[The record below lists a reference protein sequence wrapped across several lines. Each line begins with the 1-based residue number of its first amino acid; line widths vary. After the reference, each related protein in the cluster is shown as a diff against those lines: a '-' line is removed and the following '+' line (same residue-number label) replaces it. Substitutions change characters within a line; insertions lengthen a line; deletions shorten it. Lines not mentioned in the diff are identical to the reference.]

1 MERSQEQGRFPGGV
15 ALETVRAWTRW
26 LTEVERRI
34 GAQCARREARWH
46 AGASL
51 RGLLSPGERKNGW
64 QIAASNGETTP
75 YGGQH
80 LLGRAQWDADALR
93 DDVRPSVV
101 EHLGASQA
109 VLVVDETGLLKKGQH
124 SAGVAR
130 HESGTAGRVANCQL
144 GVFWTSAGPQGHGML
159 ERELSLPKA
168 WTNDAARCQGAGMP
182 AARLLATKP
191 QRAQQRLQRAFAQG
205 VPAAWVTGDRV
216 YGAHRSLR
224 LWLEEHPHAHV
235 LAISGKASVWRA
247 GRPQQVKT
255 ILAAVAAAG
264 WCRWRAGDGA
274 KGPRG

>member
-1 MERSQEQGRFPGGV
+1 
-15 ALETVRAWTRW
+15 
-26 LTEVERRI
+26 
-34 GAQCARREARWH
+34 
-46 AGASL
+46 
-51 RGLLSPGERKNGW
+51 
-64 QIAASNGETTP
+64 
-75 YGGQH
+75 
-80 LLGRAQWDADALR
+80 
-93 DDVRPSVV
+93 VRPSVV

-144 GVFWTSAGPQGHGML
+144 GVFLTSAGPQGHGML

-255 ILAAVAAAG
+255 ILAAVAAEG